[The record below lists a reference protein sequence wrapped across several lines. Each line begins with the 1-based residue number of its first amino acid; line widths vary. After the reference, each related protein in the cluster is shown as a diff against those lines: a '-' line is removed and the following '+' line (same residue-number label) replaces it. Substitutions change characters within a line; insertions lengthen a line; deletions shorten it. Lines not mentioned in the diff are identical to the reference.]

1 MRVVALIGMGLVV
14 AGLAWP
20 SGILVVSDET
30 GAARW
35 RVQVAEGTPV
45 VLQYTNSIYLAPT
58 WERFVV
64 RGSRLYLLDVSSTR
78 EAVLEYHRFAGP
90 YHREGPR
97 VTAPVSGLVL
107 DLLPL
112 RIGEGGRPL
121 LRVGRTVLPL
131 YEAGVGAGLRVAI
144 RREPRLLRW
153 RGGRG
158 P

>member
-1 MRVVALIGMGLVV
+1 MRAVALIGAGLVA

-20 SGILVVSDET
+20 SGILVVWDET
-30 GAARW
+30 GAVRW
-35 RVQVAEGTPV
+35 RVLVAEGTPV

-64 RGSRLYLLDVSSTR
+64 RGGRLYLLDVSSTR
-78 EAVLEYHRFAGP
+78 EAVLEYNRLAPP
-90 YHREGPR
+90 YRREGPR

-112 RIGEGGRPL
+112 RIGERGRPVL
-121 LRVGRTVLPL
+121 QVGRTVLPL

-153 RGGRG
+153 LGGRG

>member
-1 MRVVALIGMGLVV
+1 MRVVALIGTGLVV

-30 GAARW
+30 GAVRW

-64 RGSRLYLLDVSSTR
+64 RGGRLYLLDVSSTR

-112 RIGEGGRPL
+112 RIGERGRPL
-121 LRVGRTVLPL
+121 LQVGRTVLPL

-153 RGGRG
+153 LGGRG

>member
-1 MRVVALIGMGLVV
+1 MRAVALIGTGLVV

-30 GAARW
+30 GAVRW
-35 RVQVAEGTPV
+35 RVLVAEGTPV
-45 VLQYTNSIYLAPT
+45 ILQYTNSIYLAPT

-64 RGSRLYLLDVSSTR
+64 RGGRLYLLDVSSTR

-112 RIGEGGRPL
+112 RIGERGRPVL
-121 LRVGRTVLPL
+121 QVGRTVLPL

>member
-1 MRVVALIGMGLVV
+1 MRVVALIGTGLVV

-30 GAARW
+30 GAVRW
-35 RVQVAEGTPV
+35 RVLVAEGTPV

-64 RGSRLYLLDVSSTR
+64 RGGRLYLLDVSSTR
-78 EAVLEYHRFAGP
+78 EAVLEYYRFAGP
-90 YHREGPR
+90 YRREGPR

-112 RIGEGGRPL
+112 RIGERGRPL
-121 LRVGRTVLPL
+121 LQVGRTVLPL

-153 RGGRG
+153 LGGRG

>member
-1 MRVVALIGMGLVV
+1 MRVVALIGTGLVV

-30 GAARW
+30 GAVRW

-45 VLQYTNSIYLAPT
+45 ILQYTNSIYLAPT

-90 YHREGPR
+90 YRREGPR

>member
-1 MRVVALIGMGLVV
+1 MRAVALIGAGLVA

-30 GAARW
+30 GAVRW
-35 RVQVAEGTPV
+35 RVLVAEGTPV

-78 EAVLEYHRFAGP
+78 EAVLEYNRLAPP
-90 YHREGPR
+90 YRREGPR

-112 RIGEGGRPL
+112 RIGERGRPVL
-121 LRVGRTVLPL
+121 QVGRTVLPL

-153 RGGRG
+153 LGGRG

>member
-1 MRVVALIGMGLVV
+1 MRVVALIGAGLVA

-30 GAARW
+30 GAVRW

-45 VLQYTNSIYLAPT
+45 VLQYTNSIHLAPT
-58 WERFVV
+58 WEQFVV
-64 RGSRLYLLDVSSTR
+64 RGGRLCLLDVSSTR
-78 EAVLEYHRFAGP
+78 EAVLEYYRFAGP
-90 YHREGPR
+90 YRREGPR
-97 VTAPVSGLVL
+97 VIAPVSGLVL

-112 RIGEGGRPL
+112 RIGERGRPVL
-121 LRVGRTVLPL
+121 QVGRTVLPL
-131 YEAGVGAGLRVAI
+131 YEAGVGTGLRVAI

-153 RGGRG
+153 LGGRG